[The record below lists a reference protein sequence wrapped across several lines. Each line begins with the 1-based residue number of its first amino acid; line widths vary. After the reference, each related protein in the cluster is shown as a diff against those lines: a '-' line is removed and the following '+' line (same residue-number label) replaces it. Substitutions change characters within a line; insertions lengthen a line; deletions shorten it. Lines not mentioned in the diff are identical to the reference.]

1 MNKLINFYD
10 KSIEI
15 FFLEEGIS
23 LKDAL
28 GDNFNEFAV
37 KFLKGI
43 DKAFYELPIEKEY
56 KNLFSCYRGFNNIKL
71 KDLFSD
77 FSIPKDE
84 EFIKEYEN
92 KFFNIRAL
100 TILEEELK
108 FGCLVIDPER
118 TIYEGVKKI
127 IEVGKE
133 SFMCAFEFNGEYR
146 VIVLMKF

>member
-10 KSIEI
+10 KSVDI
-15 FFLEEGIS
+15 FFIKEGNS

-28 GDNFNEFAV
+28 DDDFNKFSD
-37 KFLKGI
+37 KFLNGI

-56 KNLFSCYRGFNNIKL
+56 KNLFSCYRGFNDIRL
-71 KDLFSD
+71 KDLFND

-127 IEVGKE
+127 IEVGTVLI
-133 SFMCAFEFNGEYR
+133 
-146 VIVLMKF
+146 VILISL